1 MNDMNEVYKRDYT
14 LPESETSTEPIT
26 FFDECDNEFGM
37 IQMYKLYAKTVPKHI
52 VPEDKAN
59 YEYLLQRCDE
69 MAAAHYGQLYGIVD
83 YGTYGAKI
91 QLTLPRF
98 FEFCDDDDLL
108 FLKEIAEKSRT
119 VRFEPAANDSIVMNI
134 FINYFDEDESFEDF
148 YAKHL
153 KAAIQRRGLT
163 LEEVAEQC
171 DVDLEDLKEALGEYE
186 VIKE

>member
-1 MNDMNEVYKRDYT
+1 MNDMNEVYERDYT
-14 LPESETSTEPIT
+14 LPESEMSTEPIT
-26 FFDECDNEFGM
+26 FFDKDDNELGM

-83 YGTYGAKI
+83 YETYGAKI
-91 QLTLPRF
+91 QLTLPSF
-98 FEFCDDDDLL
+98 IEFCDDNDLL
-108 FLKEIAEKSRT
+108 FLKEVAEKART
-119 VRFEPAANDSIVMNI
+119 VRFEPAADSIVMNI
-134 FINYFDEDESFEDF
+134 FINYFDEDESFVDF
-148 YAKHL
+148 YASNIK
-153 KAAIQRRGLT
+153 KAIENRGLT

-171 DVDLEDLKEALGEYE
+171 DVDLEDLKEALGEYA

>member
-1 MNDMNEVYKRDYT
+1 MNEIYQRDYT
-14 LPESETSTEPIT
+14 RPASEAPAESAA
-26 FFDECDNEFGM
+26 FFDESDDDYSL
-37 IQMYKLYAKTVPKHI
+37 IQMYRLYSKVAPKHI

-83 YGTYGAKI
+83 YETYGAKI

-119 VRFEPAANDSIVMNI
+119 VTFKPVENDRILMSI
-134 FINYFDEDESFEDF
+134 FINYFDEDESFDDF
-148 YAKHL
+148 FADHIK
-153 KAAIQRRGLT
+153 KVIERRGLT
-163 LEEVAEQC
+163 LEETAEQC
-171 DVDLEDLKEALGEYE
+171 GVDIEELKKVLGE
-186 VIKE
+186 